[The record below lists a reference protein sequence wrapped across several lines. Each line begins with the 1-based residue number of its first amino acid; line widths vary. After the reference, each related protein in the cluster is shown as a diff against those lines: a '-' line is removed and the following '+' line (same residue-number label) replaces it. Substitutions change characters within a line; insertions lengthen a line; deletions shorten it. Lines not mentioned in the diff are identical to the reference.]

1 MRTRS
6 GAAALVLVL
15 TLVAAGPVLAGQT
28 APSADLSATLP
39 PPADRGRPMI
49 FTPPDIAATP
59 GATRCL
65 PALPCG
71 THLYG
76 AVEKNGAVAI
86 EVPALR
92 W

>member
-1 MRTRS
+1 MKSWFGGTALLVVL
-6 GAAALVLVL
+6 AAAVP
-15 TLVAAGPVLAGQT
+15 ALAGQSE
-28 APSADLSATLP
+28 PSVDFSASLP

-49 FTPPDIAATP
+49 YVPPDVGPPQTA
-59 GATRCL
+59 GCL

-76 AVEKNGAVAI
+76 AVQKNGAVAV